1 MSAQSHSFPL
11 SRLNWRM
18 VTGRTAQILIGIIFL
33 TAGAAK
39 AWEPILFSWN
49 VFPYVEMLAS
59 LFSASWKDVLLLHWH
74 ALAVVSLAVIPLEVT
89 LGIALLLNWRPRLVL
104 PASLVFMLGFLLL
117 MLLAWKMGVT
127 EDCGCFGSLLK
138 RSPGVAIIEDLVILT
153 ILPFGYLAAGAKS
166 VWKHSGL
173 LVLLTLLIFLI
184 LGGTRLV
191 SQLDRLGDSDL
202 RRGVHLTGLHPQGEP
217 LDLQTVDL
225 LLELISPTCSHCG
238 VSVGLMNDYLAT
250 HPSLRAISFTVTPQ
264 DTPELRF
271 FREWWH
277 PHFPIITISRTD
289 FLRLT
294 SGHQTPRL
302 ALLRHGVIVSVWER
316 DEFPSPEQLSDLLSG
331 SITP

>member
-1 MSAQSHSFPL
+1 M
-11 SRLNWRM
+11 NWRIII
-18 VTGRTAQILIGIIFL
+18 GRTAQIAVGIVFL
-33 TAGAAK
+33 AAGVTK

-59 LFSASWKDVLLLHWH
+59 LFSAPWKESLVIHWH
-74 ALAVVSLAVIPLEVT
+74 ALAAIALALIPLEMT
-89 LGIALLLNWRPRLVL
+89 LGAALLCNWRPRLILSV
-104 PASLVFMLGFLLL
+104 SLALMLSFLLL
-117 MLLAWKMGVT
+117 VLLAWKTGAT
-127 EDCGCFGSLLK
+127 EVCGCFGSLLE
-138 RSPGVAIIEDLVILT
+138 RSPREAIIEDLVILA
-153 ILPFGYLAAGAKS
+153 ILPFGYLAAGAKAL
-166 VWKHSGL
+166 WKHSGL
-173 LVLLTLLIFLI
+173 LVLALLLTILS

-191 SQLDRLGDSDL
+191 SQMDRLGDSDL
-202 RRGVHLTGLHPQGEP
+202 RRGVRLTGLHPQGKP
-217 LDLQTVDL
+217 LDLQKGDL

-238 VSVGLMNDYLAT
+238 ASVGLMNAYLAA
-250 HPSLRAISFTVTPQ
+250 HPSLRALSFTLVPQ

-331 SITP
+331 STTP